1 MYQYQNNILSIPAR
15 LLYKDWAL
23 MSYNTYKSYCS
34 RGKLVRTKEGRGKDN
49 EAWVSFHDLSPI
61 YKEIC
66 FARIGDP
73 KEVLVVNLLEE
84 YIVPDIEATKFFTR
98 HRTPSGKSLSSEK
111 QREKATNCMILN
123 AITSIFTEKGVLA
136 KKFGKQKTKIWE
148 RVSESVNAI
157 NTDKWQCSLPNNP
170 RSLKRRY
177 DKYLKESYGAFIH
190 GGEGSINSR
199 RVTADVESLIVSLYC
214 LPSKPYSSVVH
225 DLYLQFLGGA
235 IEVVDYKTGEI
246 FNREDF
252 YVNESPVEISESTIW
267 NYINLPRNQ
276 LLIKKYRNGAYDFNH
291 KQRPHVN
298 RTAPNYSMSKI
309 TLDDRD
315 IMHTK
320 LHNGK
325 RVMAYY
331 AFDDLSGAMIG
342 ISHSLE
348 KNHDLYLN
356 CIRDMFR
363 FTSNKG
369 LGVPM
374 QMEVEHHLVSDF
386 KDGLM
391 KAGNI
396 FPFVRWCNPTNSQ
409 EKYAERLI
417 GTKKYGVE
425 KNNNQGVGRFY
436 ARGDSNRTT
445 SQKIFDAENN
455 NYKFSKATYKV
466 IVANDLQEQLEYNNQ
481 LHPNQKKYQ
490 GMSRMDVFI
499 HHVNPDLPQLDRG
512 QLAKYIGFKTQ
523 TSIRRSQYVTVQ
535 YEKFQLENPA
545 VLNQLASNNYNVDA
559 YYLPTE
565 TNEINEVFIYQNDL
579 FICEC
584 QPVPTFNRANAEW
597 TDKDVQGYQDATKY
611 ISQFDKMVKTDTEQ
625 QLRRVAIIKN
635 DMPIIDVTPEIVKTV
650 AKIEEFEYEAF
661 DEVSERNNAIDDL

>member
-267 NYINLPRNQ
+267 NYINLPRN
-276 LLIKKYRNGAYDFNH
+276 
-291 KQRPHVN
+291 
-298 RTAPNYSMSKI
+298 
-309 TLDDRD
+309 
-315 IMHTK
+315 
-320 LHNGK
+320 
-325 RVMAYY
+325 
-331 AFDDLSGAMIG
+331 
-342 ISHSLE
+342 
-348 KNHDLYLN
+348 
-356 CIRDMFR
+356 
-363 FTSNKG
+363 
-369 LGVPM
+369 
-374 QMEVEHHLVSDF
+374 
-386 KDGLM
+386 
-391 KAGNI
+391 
-396 FPFVRWCNPTNSQ
+396 
-409 EKYAERLI
+409 
-417 GTKKYGVE
+417 
-425 KNNNQGVGRFY
+425 
-436 ARGDSNRTT
+436 
-445 SQKIFDAENN
+445 
-455 NYKFSKATYKV
+455 
-466 IVANDLQEQLEYNNQ
+466 
-481 LHPNQKKYQ
+481 
-490 GMSRMDVFI
+490 
-499 HHVNPDLPQLDRG
+499 
-512 QLAKYIGFKTQ
+512 
-523 TSIRRSQYVTVQ
+523 
-535 YEKFQLENPA
+535 
-545 VLNQLASNNYNVDA
+545 
-559 YYLPTE
+559 
-565 TNEINEVFIYQNDL
+565 
-579 FICEC
+579 
-584 QPVPTFNRANAEW
+584 
-597 TDKDVQGYQDATKY
+597 
-611 ISQFDKMVKTDTEQ
+611 
-625 QLRRVAIIKN
+625 
-635 DMPIIDVTPEIVKTV
+635 
-650 AKIEEFEYEAF
+650 
-661 DEVSERNNAIDDL
+661 